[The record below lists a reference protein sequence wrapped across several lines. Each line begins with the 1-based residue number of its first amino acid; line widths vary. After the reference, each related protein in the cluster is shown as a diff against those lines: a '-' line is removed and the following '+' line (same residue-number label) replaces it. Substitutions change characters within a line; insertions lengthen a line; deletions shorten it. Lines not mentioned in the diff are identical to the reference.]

1 MESLQH
7 IKDPEPFKVLGD
19 PFRLNVLRLLM
30 HRPATLTQLG
40 KTLGVHPAQVRYHLK
55 QLEGAG
61 LVELTETRVVGGYVE
76 KYYQATARA
85 FLVNVAIT
93 PGQMADRNITL
104 MGSHDLALER
114 LGQQLEQAGLGPQLF
129 SLPLGSLDGL
139 IALRQGLCQLAG
151 CHLLDDASGEY
162 NGAHVRHLFPGQTM
176 LLVTLTFR
184 QQGLVLQSGNP
195 RRITGLADLDRE
207 DVTFV
212 NRQAGSGTRLWLDH
226 RLAKLGMRP
235 RAIRGYE
242 WEVYTHRGIG
252 QAVLQGQAD
261 AGIAVLAV
269 ARQLGL
275 EFLPLFEE
283 RYDLVMPAEAAE
295 ERDLRPLLNQVQS
308 GQFRRAV
315 AELGGYDTSQTGNA
329 ISVIG

>member
-1 MESLQH
+1 MENLQH
-7 IKDPEPFKVLGD
+7 LRDPEPFKVLGD

-30 HRPATLTQLG
+30 HRPATLTQMG
-40 KTLGVHPAQVRYHLK
+40 KTLGVHAAQVRYHLK

-76 KYYQATARA
+76 KYYQATAGA

-93 PGQMADRNITL
+93 PGQIAGRSVTL

-114 LGQQLEQAGLGPQLF
+114 LGQQLEQSGLGPQLF

-151 CHLLDDASGEY
+151 CHLLDDVSGEY
-162 NGAHVRHLFPGQTM
+162 NGSHVRHLFPGQAM

-184 QQGLVLQSGNP
+184 QQGLVLQPGNP
-195 RRITGLADLDRE
+195 RRIGGLADLARE
-207 DVTFV
+207 GVTFV

-226 RLAKLGMRP
+226 RLAELG
-235 RAIRGYE
+235 IRSKAVRGHE
-242 WEVYTHRGIG
+242 WEVHTHRQVGR
-252 QAVLQGQAD
+252 AVLQGQAD

-269 ARQLGL
+269 ARQLDL

-283 RYDLVMPAEAAE
+283 RYDLVMPAEATE
-295 ERDLRPLLNQVQS
+295 EQDLKPLLNQVQS

-315 AELGGYDTSQTGNA
+315 AELGGYDTSQTGNTKS
-329 ISVIG
+329 IIG